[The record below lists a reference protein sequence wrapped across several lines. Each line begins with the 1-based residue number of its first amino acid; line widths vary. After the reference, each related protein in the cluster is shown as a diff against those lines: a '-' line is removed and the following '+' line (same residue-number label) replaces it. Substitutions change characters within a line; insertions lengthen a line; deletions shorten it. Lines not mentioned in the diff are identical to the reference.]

1 MTDNYV
7 PNKALDKTK
16 EMIGIEKF
24 EDIKILIDTN
34 DKLPDDITSLILMT
48 RVIAF

>member
-1 MTDNYV
+1 MIDNYV
-7 PNKALDKTK
+7 PNKVLDKTK

-24 EDIKILIDTN
+24 EDVRILIDTN
-34 DKLPDDITSLILMT
+34 DKFQDDITSLILMT